1 MKGKKTMVKD
11 IVKIG
16 KENVLSNFTKL
27 EIENI
32 LKDLLIEDVYSMDIL
47 KDKDTI
53 LELIE
58 VLSVSLVALKGQNTL
73 LQEKLVDLM
82 KKK

>member
-1 MKGKKTMVKD
+1 MVKD

-47 KDKDTI
+47 KDKETI

>member
-1 MKGKKTMVKD
+1 MVKD